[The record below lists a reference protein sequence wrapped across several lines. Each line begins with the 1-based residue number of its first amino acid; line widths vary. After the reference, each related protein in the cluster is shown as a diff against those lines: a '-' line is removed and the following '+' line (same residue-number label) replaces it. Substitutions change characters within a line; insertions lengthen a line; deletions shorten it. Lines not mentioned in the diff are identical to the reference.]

1 MFFDRRRKF
10 NGNVAALLPAFDVDL
25 KEAGVMKVLGVLDV
39 AWADKYSTY
48 EAALVLAYG
57 FVFGL
62 YEKNDHQRAN
72 QIAQDRIKPI
82 QSDWIKKGIVRP
94 HIVALFAKRLEERI
108 SAARGVQT

>member
-1 MFFDRRRKF
+1 MFFDRRRKY

-25 KEAGVMKVLGVLDV
+25 KEAVMKVLGVLDV

-72 QIAQDRIKPI
+72 QIARDRIKPI
-82 QSDWIKKGIVRP
+82 QSDWIKKGNCAPTYCCPIC
-94 HIVALFAKRLEERI
+94 
-108 SAARGVQT
+108 